1 MNDLG
6 NLCTGAQKQKT
17 DTAVLSRVTEYVD
30 KIIKYWR
37 KAADISA
44 VAGLC
49 AGANKELSRK
59 EKKEFYS
66 GLPFGRTVFCKLAR
80 IGSDPRLHQEGI
92 DTLLPANYSMQ
103 YEITKL
109 TDEELQAAIDQNIIH
124 TRAKRADL
132 LDWIRARRET
142 DSRRSQWLVQLR
154 GVTEI
159 KHEDDVI
166 MGAMKR
172 AWDKAVELKACWRKA
187 NDDARERFIKKVLRA
202 PVRL

>member
-1 MNDLG
+1 MKFSVRG
-6 NLCTGAQKQKT
+6 CAQRAIRFEERYKHERSRQFVHRCTET
-17 DTAVLSRVTEYVD
+17 EDRLSRAVSGHRNVD
-30 KIIKYWR
+30 KIIKNWR

-92 DTLLPANYSMQ
+92 DKLLPANYSMQ

-109 TDEELQAAIDQNIIH
+109 TDEELQAAID
-124 TRAKRADL
+124 
-132 LDWIRARRET
+132 
-142 DSRRSQWLVQLR
+142 
-154 GVTEI
+154 
-159 KHEDDVI
+159 
-166 MGAMKR
+166 
-172 AWDKAVELKACWRKA
+172 
-187 NDDARERFIKKVLRA
+187 
-202 PVRL
+202 